1 MFSFITTDTRATCI
15 VISDALRA
23 SRIRYGRIT
32 SSASAPGATN
42 EIVPDWI
49 EATTFDAPFAWSS
62 WTTCAMRSLFCG
74 SITE

>member
-1 MFSFITTDTRATCI
+1 M
-15 VISDALRA
+15 
-23 SRIRYGRIT
+23 T

-49 EATTFDAPFAWSS
+49 EATTFDAPLAWSS
-62 WTTCAMRSLFCG
+62 CTTWLIRSLFCG